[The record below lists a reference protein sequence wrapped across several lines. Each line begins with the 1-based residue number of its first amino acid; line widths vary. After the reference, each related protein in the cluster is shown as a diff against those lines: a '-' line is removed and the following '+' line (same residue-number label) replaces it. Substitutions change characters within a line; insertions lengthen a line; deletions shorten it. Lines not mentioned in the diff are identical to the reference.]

1 MGVSVSLF
9 VGAVVA
15 HTTQCPHVHQ
25 THTKSTTQHTKTR
38 PRQHTSRPQHTHTH
52 THTGPTAARTHWA
65 ATHCT
70 PQRSHN
76 TIATAQTHK
85 QSRPHTHD
93 TQARPHTHT
102 HTQWRTRNTLPQR
115 LSGALL
121 THEHSKH
128 THTHTYTHMNTANT
142 ANTQHTHSPCIT
154 NALRTVQ
161 NAVSM
166 MARVLESSMTTPVER
181 DQSRCQGPSS
191 LHCKTANTNSV
202 WRMQVRH
209 IHQLLAH
216 RRIVWVVSVSL
227 SLCLIFL
234 PPSVVWPSCFSSSL
248 PLSLTHAHRN
258 TCNT

>member
-1 MGVSVSLF
+1 VP
-9 VGAVVA
+9 ARA
-15 HTTQCPHVHQ
+15 PNTHKKHNTTHKNTAAT
-25 THTKSTTQHTKTR
+25 THFAAAA
-38 PRQHTSRPQHTHTH
+38 HTHTH
-52 THTGPTAARTHWA
+52 THWADRSTHSLGGDTLHTAAVAQHNRDRT
-65 ATHCT
+65 
-70 PQRSHN
+70 N
-76 TIATAQTHK
+76 TQTVATA
-85 QSRPHTHD
+85 HTHD

-191 LHCKTANTNSV
+191 LQCKTANTNSV